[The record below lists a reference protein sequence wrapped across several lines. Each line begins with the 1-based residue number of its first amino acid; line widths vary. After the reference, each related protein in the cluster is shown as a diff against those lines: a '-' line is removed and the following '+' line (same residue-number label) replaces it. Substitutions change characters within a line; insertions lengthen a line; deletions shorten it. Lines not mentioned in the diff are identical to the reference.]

1 MIPHRDAFKFFL
13 KNFGTLV
20 LTCLLICFPLM
31 DTVPEPVLGTIMLF
45 GPWFMMYF
53 VLVKLLKRYRAFY
66 CDITEIRAEVKSSGL
81 KGT

>member
-1 MIPHRDAFKFFL
+1 MRLYRDAFKFFL
-13 KNFGTLV
+13 KYFGTLV
-20 LTCLLICFPLM
+20 LTWLLICLPLM
-31 DTVPEPVLGTIMLF
+31 NTVSESVLGFIMLF

-66 CDITEIRAEVKSSGL
+66 CDITKIRAEVKSSGL